1 MPGAAA
7 GYVTGVADNASLP
20 PLHVAMVVPPW
31 YELPPPGYGGVEQMA
46 AALVD
51 ALVAQG
57 HQVTLLGAG
66 TGTGTAA
73 EFVSSVREP
82 QFELLGQILPE
93 LVHVARVNGH
103 IADGRFDVVHDHTW
117 AGLLTAPV
125 RTPPTVATVHGSPT
139 GQLGDYLC
147 TLDRGV
153 ALVSISDAQ
162 RRQNPKLTWAA
173 TVHNGLAGI
182 GPANPERTTGGPVLW
197 LGRFSEEKGPD
208 LAIRACQAAGL
219 PLVLA
224 GKRNEPA
231 EQAYFD
237 EKVAPLLHE
246 GVEVVTN
253 ADRERTEE
261 LLKSARCLLLPIRW
275 EEPFGMVMVEAMAAG
290 TPVVALDHGAVPEV
304 VVPGKTG
311 FICTDPEEL
320 PEALHRVTEIDPAA
334 CVEHVCTNFS
344 ADLMAR
350 RYVQVYRDTAAAC
363 RA

>member
-1 MPGAAA
+1 
-7 GYVTGVADNASLP
+7 
-20 PLHVAMVVPPW
+20 MVVPPW

-51 ALVAQG
+51 ALVARG
-57 HQVTLLGAG
+57 HRVTLFGAG
-66 TGTGTAA
+66 SGTGTAA
-73 EFVSSVREP
+73 EFVSTVREP

-93 LVHVARVNGH
+93 LAHVTRVNGRV
-103 IADGRFDVVHDHTW
+103 AAGDFDVVHDHTW

-125 RTPPTVATVHGSPT
+125 RAAPTVATVHGSPT
-139 GQLGDYLC
+139 GQLGEYLC
-147 TLDRGV
+147 TLDRSV
-153 ALVSISDAQ
+153 ALVSISAAQ

-173 TVHNGLAGI
+173 TVHNGLAEI
-182 GPANPERTTGGPVLW
+182 GPDRHRGPDARVQPSPGQPPPEAPVLW

-208 LAIRACQAAGL
+208 LAIEACRAAGL

-237 EKVAPLLHE
+237 EKIAPMLHE

-261 LLKSARCLLLPIRW
+261 LLQSARCLLLPIRW

-290 TPVVALDHGAVPEV
+290 TPVVALDHGAVPEI
-304 VVPGKTG
+304 VVPGETG
-311 FICTDPEEL
+311 FICADPDEL
-320 PEALHRVTEIDPAA
+320 PDALHRVPEIDPAA
-334 CVEHVCTNFS
+334 CVAHVRTNFS

-350 RYVQVYRDTAAAC
+350 RYEQVYRDTAAARR

>member
-1 MPGAAA
+1 
-7 GYVTGVADNASLP
+7 
-20 PLHVAMVVPPW
+20 MVVPPW

-51 ALVAQG
+51 ALVARG
-57 HQVTLLGAG
+57 HRVTLFGAG
-66 TGTGTAA
+66 GGTGTAA
-73 EFVSSVREP
+73 EFVSTVREP

-93 LVHVARVNGH
+93 LVHVTRVNGYV
-103 IADGRFDVVHDHTW
+103 AAGDFDVVHDHTW
-117 AGLLTAPV
+117 AGLLTAPA
-125 RTPPTVATVHGSPT
+125 RAAPTVATVHGSPT

-147 TLDRGV
+147 TLDRSV

-162 RRQNPKLTWAA
+162 RRQNPRLTWAA
-173 TVHNGLAGI
+173 TVHNGLARVGPDRPRGSPD
-182 GPANPERTTGGPVLW
+182 GPALW

-208 LAIRACQAAGL
+208 LAIRACRTAGL

-231 EQAYFD
+231 EQAYFE
-237 EKVAPLLHE
+237 EKIAPLVHE

-253 ADRERTEE
+253 ADRDRTQE
-261 LLKSARCLLLPIRW
+261 LLRSARCLLLPIRW

-290 TPVVALDHGAVPEV
+290 TPVVALDHGAVPEI
-304 VVPGKTG
+304 VVPGETG
-311 FICTDPEEL
+311 FICADPDEL
-320 PEALHRVTEIDPAA
+320 PEALHRVPEIDPAA
-334 CVEHVCTNFS
+334 CVAHVRTNFS

-350 RYVQVYRDTAAAC
+350 RYEQVYRDTAAARR